1 MEERLIMRCGENI
14 GNVLLNIAQE
24 YIKNGNSQ
32 KALETYTKS
41 FHGFTEDLVI
51 ELLKNKYVLITSE
64 DGLSVNVDNS
74 EDLLLSNKEN
84 IYNWQ
89 SIFQRSIKE
98 LSELSQSLKQIKTE
112 FETKIHY
119 SILDYDIKS
128 DVFKYFGSLE
138 TTGVHNIAA
147 KLIADRGFSD
157 LCSNEENIWQR
168 LCSNYENCRSE
179 KYETALYLVV
189 SYVKG
194 IRQLHKSYKSIY
206 NMYRFLINWDFIKVP
221 PFFEVIIE
229 NVLEILNDF
238 GNTSCGYYH
247 PLCDE
252 FIKIYKKD
260 IHSDILKTELG
271 KEFCTHGILEKNIM
285 DGYDAGWL
293 SPDGR
298 FYGDN
303 GSVSS
308 MIHLRLSEK
317 LTNQDLNGERVL
329 EKQGWLKIHWNEV
342 YGSFQLLGDFDNKL
356 GLKYCPTET
365 QIKMICNYADKFY
378 KGILHTRPQIVKKD
392 DGISTYKLR
401 QMDNIALNDIFGF

>member
-1 MEERLIMRCGENI
+1 M
-14 GNVLLNIAQE
+14 
-24 YIKNGNSQ
+24 
-32 KALETYTKS
+32 ETYTKS
-41 FHGFTEDLVI
+41 FHGFTEDLAI
-51 ELLKNKYVLITSE
+51 KLLKNKYVLITSE

-74 EDLLLSNKEN
+74 EDLLLDNKKS
-84 IYNWQ
+84 IYDWQ
-89 SIFQRSIKE
+89 GLFQRSTKE

-112 FETKIHY
+112 FETKIHH

-138 TTGVHNIAA
+138 TIGVHNIAA
-147 KLIADRGFSD
+147 KLIAGQGFAN
-157 LCSNEENIWQR
+157 LHSNGENVWQR
-168 LCSNYENCRSE
+168 LCSNYENSRSE

-189 SYVKG
+189 SYVKR
-194 IRQLHKSYKSIY
+194 IRQLHKSYISID
-206 NMYRFLINWDFIKVP
+206 NMCRFLINWDFIKVP
-221 PFFEVIIE
+221 PFFESIIE
-229 NVLEILNDF
+229 DVLEILNDF
-238 GNTSCGYYH
+238 SNTSYGYYH

-252 FIKIYKKD
+252 FIKSYKED
-260 IHSDILKTELG
+260 IHNDILKTEPG

-303 GSVSS
+303 GLVSS

-329 EKQGWLKIHWNEV
+329 EEQGWLKIHWNEI

-356 GLKYCPTET
+356 GLKYCPTEI
-365 QIKMICNYADKFY
+365 QIKMICDYADKFY
-378 KGILHTRPQIVKKD
+378 KGILHTCPQIIKKD
-392 DGISTYKLR
+392 DGISTYRLR
-401 QMDNIALNDIFGF
+401 QMDNIALNDLFRF